1 MTAIKSRCPCGG
13 LLTEEDDKPYCLD
26 CGQHYPPQRP
36 EAAMTH
42 TNGAAPHRNFQ
53 PAEDKA
59 ILRQLEAGVP
69 LAEVALPNRPQASVK
84 RRAQVVRRQRI
95 ESREFSA
102 KSLLRSAMDTA
113 SEEAKILRSKA
124 NELQRESERLQAR
137 ASEAE
142 ELVAKLRPLCQ
153 GEGENDGK
161 A

>member
-13 LLTEEDDKPYCLD
+13 LLTEEDDQPYCLD

-36 EAAMTH
+36 EAAMAH

-53 PAEDKA
+53 PAEDQA
-59 ILRQLEAGVP
+59 ILRQLSEGVP
-69 LAEVALPNRPQASVK
+69 PAECTLPNRPRDSVK

-95 ESREFSA
+95 ASGEFSA

-113 SEEAKILRSKA
+113 AEEAKILRSKA
-124 NELQRESERLQAR
+124 NELQREIERLQAQ

-142 ELVAKLRPLCQ
+142 ELAAKLRPLCQ
-153 GEGENDGK
+153 EVGKDDGK